1 MKRTS
6 IMFRIAVVALV
17 FGSAVSFADVLQPGF
32 NQVTLVSI
40 ADATRAFGIGI
51 ADFTGDGIA
60 DIISGQTN
68 GYVVLF
74 IGNGSGGFTHAGRV
88 VNQAYNNA
96 YGLSVADFNGD
107 NQMDFVLSMTV
118 DLADYD
124 IYNGEIHLYPGNGDG
139 TFQANGSLAN
149 PQAGIVIVGD
159 IGEYCAA
166 VTSGDVDGDNDVD
179 IIGGD
184 ITASANGRADIILFR
199 NSGNNPSGQPTWSSG
214 EIIVSAENILDP
226 ETPPYYP
233 PTTTGSYPHAYGLAL
248 GDMDGD
254 GDLDLLVTDRAGYL
268 YVYQNDGSGSFGDIN
283 GKPIR
288 YNNVST
294 GTRPYA
300 YAQLHSLFAP
310 ITIACGDF
318 NGDSLVDF
326 VTGGDGSTWEGA
338 VDLWLNSGNDGNGWP
353 RFLNAG
359 IIGQNGTDA
368 KGLAVGDINPLTDNF
383 TDVVFGNYEAVLTG
397 LLTDRK
403 DTDGDDIIDLY
414 DNTPLHPNFP
424 RLDINDDG
432 GLNYRDQLDND
443 QDGFGDPADPDDDN
457 DGILDEFDNCSFVYN
472 PDQMDSDGDG
482 VGDACDPLYNVDSD
496 DDGIFDG
503 PLCPVLYEK
512 AQQAKAIWS
521 QSDTHFILR
530 IDALG
535 RAFQNEFTQTMTD
548 GAILSPEE
556 WELNKNFSYNG
567 IGDDPATLG
576 YQVPSDLPG
585 GKEVPITLVVIPKK
599 LWNAFGD
606 PDPIRWINAR
616 LDNPNLEIGQHGT
629 YHNNNTPL
637 GDWATMPDRN
647 FYSCETCGFTVA
659 EMFQYLRVGQRT
671 LAGDYLDWWLQDGGA
686 DPDTS
691 DKIDWTNA
699 ANPLISYSPPFNTSD
714 TLSREATAQLGFAA
728 FSASVWEEGN
738 SIFTPEGSHHEQ
750 FDQFG
755 IFHASADRQVD
766 PELKGHAN
774 YAQYLNTITQYGQLN
789 TWLIEEVEWSTR
801 YCNDQDRLTS
811 CPSAPDGIN
820 RENNMVDPDRWE
832 MWMTLLDFVKVNGQP
847 MTMGDYALAMAFDN
861 APTVYNS
868 DQADSN
874 HNGIGDVIDG
884 ATLTVDD
891 VTLILNGGVSEGTLR
906 ATLKNGSGHAIAGQ
920 TVVFT
925 FDSDGDGTAEEYFA
939 VTDDNGVVEYVV
951 QALLWGGIYA
961 YSADWDGI
969 LITASGGGS
978 VGISCTLKSDLTGD
992 CHVTL
997 IDLMILAQEWLQSGN
1012 PADCPLEADIAE
1024 NDCKIDLRDF
1034 AIMAEEWGM

>member
-32 NQVTLVSI
+32 NQVTLGSI

-326 VTGGDGSTWEGA
+326 VTGGDAAPVIVSTATQFRKLAGDTFPRVIVVQGRIDLGGSVNIVSNKT
-338 VDLWLNSGNDGNGWP
+338 
-353 RFLNAG
+353 
-359 IIGQNGTDA
+359 IIGEDTRSGLFGGQINVRGRNVIFQNLILGPTSP
-368 KGLAVGDINPLTDNF
+368 DIMEISGATNVFVHKCEFVDSKDESLSIVRESDFVTVSWCKFHF
-383 TDVVFGNYEAVLTG
+383 TEPHSHAFGHLIGNR
-397 LLTDRK
+397 TDRLSDRGK
-403 DTDGDDIIDLY
+403 LHTTMHHNWYGANVRARMPRVRYGQVHLYNNFYKSPDNHYIIGVGHESKIRLE
-414 DNTPLHPNFP
+414 NAHFENVNRPWTP
-424 RLDINDDG
+424 
-432 GLNYRDQLDND
+432 
-443 QDGFGDPADPDDDN
+443 
-457 DGILDEFDNCSFVYN
+457 
-472 PDQMDSDGDG
+472 MDSEPGEIGWMGLKFVECSEPKDFPNSYAAMFTPPYKYTLDSVEG
-482 VGDACDPLYNVDSD
+482 VKDLVTCPTYGAGNRLSRPLMDSTH
-496 DDGIFDG
+496 
-503 PLCPVLYEK
+503 PLP
-512 AQQAKAIWS
+512 
-521 QSDTHFILR
+521 
-530 IDALG
+530 
-535 RAFQNEFTQTMTD
+535 
-548 GAILSPEE
+548 
-556 WELNKNFSYNG
+556 
-567 IGDDPATLG
+567 
-576 YQVPSDLPG
+576 
-585 GKEVPITLVVIPKK
+585 
-599 LWNAFGD
+599 D
-606 PDPIRWINAR
+606 PDPS
-616 LDNPNLEIGQHGT
+616 GT
-629 YHNNNTPL
+629 
-637 GDWATMPDRN
+637 
-647 FYSCETCGFTVA
+647 
-659 EMFQYLRVGQRT
+659 
-671 LAGDYLDWWLQDGGA
+671 
-686 DPDTS
+686 
-691 DKIDWTNA
+691 I
-699 ANPLISYSPPFNTSD
+699 
-714 TLSREATAQLGFAA
+714 
-728 FSASVWEEGN
+728 
-738 SIFTPEGSHHEQ
+738 
-750 FDQFG
+750 
-755 IFHASADRQVD
+755 
-766 PELKGHAN
+766 
-774 YAQYLNTITQYGQLN
+774 
-789 TWLIEEVEWSTR
+789 VE
-801 YCNDQDRLTS
+801 
-811 CPSAPDGIN
+811 
-820 RENNMVDPDRWE
+820 
-832 MWMTLLDFVKVNGQP
+832 K
-847 MTMGDYALAMAFDN
+847 
-861 APTVYNS
+861 
-868 DQADSN
+868 
-874 HNGIGDVIDG
+874 
-884 ATLTVDD
+884 
-891 VTLILNGGVSEGTLR
+891 
-906 ATLKNGSGHAIAGQ
+906 
-920 TVVFT
+920 
-925 FDSDGDGTAEEYFA
+925 
-939 VTDDNGVVEYVV
+939 
-951 QALLWGGIYA
+951 
-961 YSADWDGI
+961 
-969 LITASGGGS
+969 
-978 VGISCTLKSDLTGD
+978 
-992 CHVTL
+992 
-997 IDLMILAQEWLQSGN
+997 
-1012 PADCPLEADIAE
+1012 
-1024 NDCKIDLRDF
+1024 
-1034 AIMAEEWGM
+1034 